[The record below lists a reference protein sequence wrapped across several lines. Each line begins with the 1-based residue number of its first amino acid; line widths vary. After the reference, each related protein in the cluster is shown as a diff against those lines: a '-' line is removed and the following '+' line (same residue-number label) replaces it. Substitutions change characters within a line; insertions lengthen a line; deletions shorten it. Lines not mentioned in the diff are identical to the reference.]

1 MTSPMSSLERLAAA
15 ASAFDLSPV
24 VLAGTVD
31 AATPSERF
39 IRGLSQDASL
49 GDQLAISHGD
59 GSALAEVIHIDRD
72 KCIAALYDRR
82 ASAFLDAPAILRGPF
97 ELRPHES
104 WQGRAVDALGR
115 PVDEEG
121 PLIMGMPRAC
131 DADPPSAMRRRPL
144 VRPLRTGVKTIDL
157 FAPLVEGQR
166 IGIFSGSGV
175 GKSTLL
181 GMLAQSAEVDVV
193 VAALVG
199 ERGREVGE
207 LLSGPLARHRERTVT
222 VVSTGDETAL
232 MRRQAAKTAV
242 TIAEYFREGGARVL
256 LLVDSLTRTAHAMRD
271 VSLSAGEPPVARGY
285 PPSVFAELTRLAE
298 RSGYVGERGSIT
310 AIFCV
315 LVDGDDLDDPV
326 ADTARGTLD
335 GHIVLSRALAEAGR
349 FPAID
354 PLASLSRLAQAAV
367 TREEAELSRHLRR
380 LIARYED
387 TRDLRL
393 LGAHKPGADPELD
406 RAVELVPAIRDALL
420 QTPADPPCNDAF
432 AELAAILSG
441 RRGPEDAAELPA

>member
-1 MTSPMSSLERLAAA
+1 MTSPQGSLERLAAA
-15 ASAFDLSPV
+15 AGGWDLPPV

-31 AATPSERF
+31 AATFAERS
-39 IRGLSQDASL
+39 IRGLSEHASL

-59 GSALAEVIHIDRD
+59 GSALAEIIQIDRER
-72 KCIAALYDRR
+72 CIAALYDRR
-82 ASAFLDAPAILRGPF
+82 GSAFLGASAILRGPF
-97 ELRPHES
+97 TLRPHQS
-104 WQGRAVDALGR
+104 WQGRAIDALGR
-115 PVDEEG
+115 PVDGEG
-121 PLIMGMPRAC
+121 PLLMGEARSC
-131 DADPPSAMRRRPL
+131 DADPPPAVCRKPL
-144 VRPLRTGVKTIDL
+144 VRPLRTGVKAIDL

-181 GMLAQSAEVDVV
+181 SMLAQNAEVDVV

-207 LLSGPLARHRERTVT
+207 LLSGPLAKHRDRTIA
-222 VVSTGDETAL
+222 VVSTGDETAP

-242 TIAEYFREGGARVL
+242 TVAEYFREAGARVL
-256 LLVDSLTRTAHAMRD
+256 LLVDSMTRAAHAMRD
-271 VSLSAGEPPVARGY
+271 VALSAGEPPVARGY
-285 PPSVFAELTRLAE
+285 PPSVFSELIRLAE
-298 RSGYVGERGSIT
+298 RSGHVGERGSIT

-335 GHIVLSRALAEAGR
+335 GHIVLSRNLAEAGR

-354 PLASLSRLAQAAV
+354 PLASLSRLAHVAF

-406 RAVELVPAIRDALL
+406 RAVELVPTIRDALL
-420 QTPADPPCNDAF
+420 QTPADPPTKDAF
-432 AELAAILSG
+432 SELAAVLAG
-441 RRGPEDAAELPA
+441 RKGPPGGEQVQA